1 MGGSRIL
8 ASSYPAQA
16 PRRAWQGQRRRLHH
30 GNWDSP
36 YSLRSP
42 PLHSA
47 QATWWVAPGGF
58 EIVTSVDPEFR
69 PQSQEGPERGEHW
82 TETWRERCQITPR
95 REETTPKLMEDKH
108 VSSVYLTG

>member
-1 MGGSRIL
+1 MGGPRIL

-16 PRRAWQGQRRRLHH
+16 PRRAWQGQRRRLRH

-82 TETWRERCQITPR
+82 TETWREQASTPR
-95 REETTPKLMEDKH
+95 HDH
-108 VSSVYLTG
+108 QGS